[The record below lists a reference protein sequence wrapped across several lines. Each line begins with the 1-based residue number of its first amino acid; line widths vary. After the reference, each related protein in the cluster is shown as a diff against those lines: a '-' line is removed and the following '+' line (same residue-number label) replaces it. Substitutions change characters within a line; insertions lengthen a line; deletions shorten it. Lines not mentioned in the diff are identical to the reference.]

1 MVVLLRAR
9 NASSWTGPTGN
20 NTYLLRGEVPTLV
33 DAGVGNPD
41 HVLAI
46 DEALAG
52 EPLAQVVITHGHV
65 DHVGGVPAL
74 VARWPLVRVRRPEEI
89 GDRPFA
95 AGAGELE
102 PIPTPGHAPDHLCFF
117 DRQSGDLFCG
127 DLLRADGTIVI
138 PASKGGHMGQYLAS
152 LREIRDLEPRRLLP
166 GHGPIVIE
174 PLALIEKYLLHRER
188 REAQVVAALAAG
200 ARTPAEI
207 AARIYGRLPA
217 SLADAAED
225 SVLAHLIKLKEEGR

>member
-1 MVVLLRAR
+1 
-9 NASSWTGPTGN
+9 
-20 NTYLLRGEVPTLV
+20 
-33 DAGVGNPD
+33 
-41 HVLAI
+41 
-46 DEALAG
+46 
-52 EPLAQVVITHGHV
+52 
-65 DHVGGVPAL
+65 
-74 VARWPLVRVRRPEEI
+74 VRRPEEI